1 MGPILRVGHGG
12 ACEARCR
19 TLQDRNHPA
28 TLPRRVPAY
37 STNHDA
43 PVRRHR
49 RANRPAVPPAS
60 LTRSVIVSS
69 LKSIVIT
76 AVIVVV
82 AVVAAVTIGAFDH
95 VNHGSDAWSHA
106 MHLSGMPRD

>member
-1 MGPILRVGHGG
+1 M
-12 ACEARCR
+12 
-19 TLQDRNHPA
+19 
-28 TLPRRVPAY
+28 
-37 STNHDA
+37 
-43 PVRRHR
+43 
-49 RANRPAVPPAS
+49 
-60 LTRSVIVSS
+60 SS

-106 MHLSGMPRD
+106 ASFSGMLRD